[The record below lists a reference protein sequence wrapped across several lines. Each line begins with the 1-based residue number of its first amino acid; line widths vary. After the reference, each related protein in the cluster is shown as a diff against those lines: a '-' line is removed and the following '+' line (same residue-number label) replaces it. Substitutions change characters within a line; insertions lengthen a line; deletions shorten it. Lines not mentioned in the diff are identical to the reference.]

1 MKKTIFGMAIAI
13 GIGSIAASCGGGG
26 NQDLTDSLKKLEQDL
41 KKVNYIA
48 ADNDSVD
55 FEMMIPDYMISTTTL
70 DEGRPFQYMNAYKEQ
85 YIVCSYEERSLVEP
99 SLKALKPEGK
109 NFLEQYTNY
118 NKSIIE
124 ENVTITKMEPVKNLK
139 IDGMP
144 AQLLQFDGT
153 VAGIAEPISYYTTF
167 IEGKDRIYFIMAWT
181 LQSKKDDFKDVA
193 DKMIGSFKVKK

>member
-1 MKKTIFGMAIAI
+1 MKKTIYGMAIAI
-13 GIGSIAASCGGGG
+13 GIGSITVSCGGSGD
-26 NQDLTDSLKKLEQDL
+26 NDLTNSLKKLEQDL
-41 KKVNYIA
+41 KKVNYIT

-85 YIVCSYEERSLVEP
+85 YIVCSFEDRSLVEP

-124 ENVTITKMEPVKNLK
+124 QNVTITKMEPVKNLK

-181 LQSKKDDFKDVA
+181 LQSKKDEFKDVA